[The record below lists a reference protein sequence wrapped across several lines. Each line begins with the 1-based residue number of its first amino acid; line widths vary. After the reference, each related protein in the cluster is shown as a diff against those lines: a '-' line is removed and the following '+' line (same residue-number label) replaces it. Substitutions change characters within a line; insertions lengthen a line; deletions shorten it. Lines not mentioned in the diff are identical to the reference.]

1 MMKKLIDYY
10 QCYLIQSKWRK
21 TKMKRTE
28 RRDLIKAL
36 LIAQITQLIKEA
48 DLSVLYQIL
57 PILYKAD
64 DNKIDESCCRPT
76 KKLLNQAAK
85 PDTSAIKEFFKE
97 VEKSARTKP
106 FI

>member
-57 PILYKAD
+57 PILYKTD
-64 DNKIDESCCRPT
+64 DNKTTVNSREIT
-76 KKLLNQAAK
+76 KKLLNQSTK
-85 PDTSAIKEFFKE
+85 PNTSVIKEFFKE

>member
-1 MMKKLIDYY
+1 
-10 QCYLIQSKWRK
+10 
-21 TKMKRTE
+21 MKRTE

-36 LIAQITQLIKEA
+36 LIAQITQSIKEA

-57 PILYKAD
+57 PILYKVD
-64 DNKIDESCCRPT
+64 DNKINVNGRELT
-76 KKLLNQAAK
+76 KRLLNQSAK